1 MVNISMFTIDH
12 TKSFKLFSTYVTTII
27 KRDRIKYREIVNIFL
42 KQEMHFMTKSMT
54 DVWFQLSQKYVSV

>member
-12 TKSFKLFSTYVTTII
+12 TKSFKLFSTYVTNHIERQNQI
-27 KRDRIKYREIVNIFL
+27 QGDRQHFF

-54 DVWFQLSQKYVSV
+54 DARFQLSQQYISV